1 MDDGTHK
8 IVRENTPIGI
18 PRSFAS
24 QISAI
29 VPPTFVIGAE
39 EAVPAIYEGDN
50 VSGCGFQSQVL
61 LTSRQMSIVSMF

>member
-18 PRSFAS
+18 PRLSAS

-29 VPPTFVIGAE
+29 VPPTFVMGAE
-39 EAVPAIYEGDN
+39 EAVPAIYGEDS
-50 VSGCGFQSQVL
+50 VSDAWIFTLEYSLPVG
-61 LTSRQMSIVSMF
+61 R